1 MTEPLFRIFKSYDY
15 SNIIEL
21 YTASQDGLYML
32 AAHELGVN
40 IEDLED
46 ALIDKDYANV
56 KFDENDY
63 YYIV

>member
-1 MTEPLFRIFKSYDY
+1 MTEPLFRIFKSYSY
-15 SNIIEL
+15 SNVIEL

-32 AAHELGVN
+32 AAYELGVD

-46 ALIDKDYANV
+46 SLEDKDHANV